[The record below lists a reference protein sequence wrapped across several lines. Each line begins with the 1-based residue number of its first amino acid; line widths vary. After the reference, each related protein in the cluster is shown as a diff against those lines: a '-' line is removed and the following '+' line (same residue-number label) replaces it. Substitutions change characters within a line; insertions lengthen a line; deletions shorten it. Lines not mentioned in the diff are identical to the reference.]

1 MNSKIIEIGGK
12 TFTINKFRP
21 TEGRRIIA
29 GYPITAMPKFG
40 DYDKN
45 EEIMLRLMAHVEVHI
60 GGNTLPLSTSALIDN
75 HVGSWELLVELEY
88 ETLKFNCPFLEAKN
102 MKPFTDMVG
111 EFAAGYLADVM
122 VKAMGMAGQSKESEE

>member
-1 MNSKIIEIGGK
+1 MNSKIIELGGK

-60 GGNTLPLSTSALIDN
+60 GNNTLPLTTAALIDN
-75 HVGSWELLVELEY
+75 HVGSWELLVELEF
-88 ETLKFNCPFLEAKN
+88 EALKFNCPFLEAKN
-102 MKPFTDMVG
+102 MKPFTDMVS

-122 VKAMGMAGQSKESEE
+122 EKAMGLAMTSKGSDE